1 MDLFKKKGSKH
12 ISKIIILLIVFVF
25 LVFIIGALTIRQSVD
40 DAKYTMKK
48 ELLPVSTVSVDYA
61 NLSDK
66 VKDGIDKIDPLDEE
80 FIHKIAD
87 LEFVD
92 YYDYHTTYS
101 FSTKELKSYYGEE
114 MDEGFFELTGVEYP
128 NIMDVEEGIMTLVD
142 GRTFSEVE
150 ITNGD
155 NVVVVAQEFA
165 QLNKLSV
172 GSTFKFSEV
181 IYEPDVD
188 EEGKIVGVSDDAPTI
203 AVIERELKVTGIV
216 KQMNPDQT
224 TNKEW
229 QTGMKENVI
238 YCSNKLITNIED
250 TYTGVMANYGELP
263 GSQDIYIEP
272 IFVLK
277 DNSMLNEF
285 KEEVNELIPEYYMIS
300 DTSNALNEITTSIDQ
315 LNSNLNIGLYIAIGF
330 SLIMLC
336 LLMIFILKRK
346 RQDIVKNNKI
356 SSSALFKV
364 TMKVIAIIIAVAT
377 LAIPVGTT
385 LGNKV
390 LNDTVTTQQIP
401 KENDYESSYGYS
413 IQEYVPNYTTKELT
427 NLFDDSFEISAV
439 LIFYGITVILC
450 LISTMISGIFIFSLK
465 K

>member
-1 MDLFKKKGSKH
+1 MTSIKGNKVRL
-12 ISKIIILLIVFVF
+12 KVVILLLLTFI
-25 LVFIIGALTIRQSVD
+25 LSVFIFSTLSISEKIERAEH
-40 DAKYTMKK
+40 TMNEK
-48 ELLPVSTVSVDYA
+48 LLPVSTISVDYA

-92 YYDYHTTYS
+92 YYDYHSTYS
-101 FSTKELKSYYGEE
+101 FSSKELKSYYGEE
-114 MDEGFFELTGVEYP
+114 MDEGSFELTGVEYP
-128 NIMDVEEGIMTLVD
+128 NIMDVEEGIMMLVD

-188 EEGKIVGVSDDAPTI
+188 EEGKIVGVSDGAPTI
-203 AVIERELKVTGIV
+203 AVIERELKVIGIV

-250 TYTGVMANYGELP
+250 TYIGLMADYGELP
-263 GSQDIYIEP
+263 GSQDTYIEP

-277 DNSMLNEF
+277 DNSMLNDF
-285 KEEVNELIPEYYMIS
+285 KVEVSELLPEHYMVS
-300 DTSNALNEITTSIDQ
+300 DTSNALNEITTSIHQ

-330 SLIMLC
+330 SLIMLS

-346 RQDIVKNNKI
+346 RQDIVNNKI
-356 SSSALFKV
+356 SSSALFKI
-364 TMKVIAIIIAVAT
+364 TMKVTAIIIVVAT

-390 LNDTVTTQQIP
+390 LNDTVTTQQTP

-427 NLFDDSFEISAV
+427 TLFDDSFEISAV
-439 LIFYGITVILC
+439 LMFYGITVILC